1 MNFFAP
7 NSAKEP
13 TYFEN
18 KMLSGFH
25 NTLSLLKSILA
36 LTKKVFML

>member
-7 NSAKEP
+7 NLPKP
-13 TYFEN
+13 TLTET
-18 KMLSGFH
+18 KIISGFH
-25 NTLSLLKSILA
+25 NTMRLLKDIFT